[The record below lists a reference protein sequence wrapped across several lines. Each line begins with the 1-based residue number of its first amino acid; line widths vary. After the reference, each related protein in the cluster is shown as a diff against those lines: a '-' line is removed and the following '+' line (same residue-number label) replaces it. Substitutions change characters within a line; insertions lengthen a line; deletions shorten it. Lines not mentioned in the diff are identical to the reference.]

1 MKKHVNIPV
10 FIPHLGCP
18 NQCVFCNQ
26 NTISGIKEF
35 QPESVV
41 DIIESALKT
50 IDKESEAEIAFFG
63 GSFTGIDPNLMIKL
77 LEIAYSYLSDGRVS
91 SIRCSTRPDYINEQV
106 LEYLKK
112 YGVKVI
118 ELGLQ
123 SVDEKVLGLTK
134 RGHSFEDEN
143 RACRLITKHGFTL
156 VGQMMIGLPGATLD
170 SELKT
175 ADFII
180 KSGAS
185 CARIYP
191 TVVFRDTELAKMTEK
206 KIYTPISVDEAIKR
220 SAAVMKKFIDSG
232 IEVIRVGLCSS
243 ENLTSEETYF
253 AGPNHPAIGE
263 LVENEIYYNS
273 ICEKLKNA
281 DLLSDKKITVFVS
294 RGSLSKA
301 IGQKKKNKIRLIKDF
316 SPTDIKFCEDE
327 KLSDYEISLNIKER

>member
-1 MKKHVNIPV
+1 
-10 FIPHLGCP
+10 
-18 NQCVFCNQ
+18 
-26 NTISGIKEF
+26 
-35 QPESVV
+35 
-41 DIIESALKT
+41 
-50 IDKESEAEIAFFG
+50 
-63 GSFTGIDPNLMIKL
+63 
-77 LEIAYSYLSDGRVS
+77 
-91 SIRCSTRPDYINEQV
+91 
-106 LEYLKK
+106 
-112 YGVKVI
+112 
-118 ELGLQ
+118 
-123 SVDEKVLGLTK
+123 
-134 RGHSFEDEN
+134 
-143 RACRLITKHGFTL
+143 
-156 VGQMMIGLPGATLD
+156 
-170 SELKT
+170 
-175 ADFII
+175 
-180 KSGAS
+180 
-185 CARIYP
+185 
-191 TVVFRDTELAKMTEK
+191 MTEK